1 MLVIVALNFLSGGSN
16 ISIISEFNSDNCFVF
31 SEYVFLALSM
41 PHNCRKLHMLYKI
54 VETKINGFHACK

>member
-41 PHNCRKLHMLYKI
+41 PHNCLSKVRH
-54 VETKINGFHACK
+54 VV